1 MEWVLVAV
9 ECRDRLAERGPDAV
23 VVDAGRHHQNEHFM
37 GVELPGRHDLD
48 LHGLVGRTVA
58 ILADR
63 PGIHVLRHM
72 TERRDLAD
80 LVEIF
85 DGARG
90 RGLGHC
96 G

>member
-1 MEWVLVAV
+1 
-9 ECRDRLAERGPDAV
+9 
-23 VVDAGRHHQNEHFM
+23 M

-63 PGIHVLRHM
+63 PGIHVLRHV
-72 TERRDLAD
+72 TERRNLAD